1 MGRPTL
7 LTPDLGAA
15 IVELVREGVPTPSA
29 AEAVGISKATV
40 RECLR
45 RGEERDGRA
54 VKAADAT
61 PADA

>member
-1 MGRPTL
+1 MGRTTL
-7 LTPDLGAA
+7 LTPELSAA
-15 IVELVREGVPTPSA
+15 IAGLVRRGVPVPSA
-29 AEAVGISKATV
+29 ADAVGISRATV